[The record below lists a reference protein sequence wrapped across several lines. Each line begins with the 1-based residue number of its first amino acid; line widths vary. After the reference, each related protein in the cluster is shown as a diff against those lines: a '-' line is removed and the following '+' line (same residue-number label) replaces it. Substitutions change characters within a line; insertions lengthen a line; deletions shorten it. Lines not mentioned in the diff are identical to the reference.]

1 MQDIQVLSPGE
12 TSGTPQENY
21 ETLVTNII
29 NARQNIGLNFMTLG
43 QALDTI
49 QSQELFRNGGFRSF
63 QAFLRS
69 EQINIASQ
77 DAERF
82 MAITRDPAF
91 ERNLNMGL
99 SKMLELMKLP
109 QEQRQHLLNDGAT
122 VNGQHKDIQAMN
134 LKEMRQATQA
144 MKREGKSRCD
154 RCRRWVDEV
163 RELDGKQ
170 YGHGPDHQCYS
181 QEIENRQALTSN
193 SLPPEK
199 LGEVLQIIKDA
210 TNPSHVASPEAAPL
224 QWLPE
229 SLYQVYGQLLY
240 AQQQSGGE
248 VTLDALEQ
256 EKEMLAKLLYL
267 CQNRLVEIKEMSKA
281 LKALNEDTPPA
292 VSVHATAEGDTPAA
306 EDVPW

>member
-1 MQDIQVLSPGE
+1 MQDIQVLSPTE

-21 ETLVTNII
+21 EALVTNII
-29 NARQNIGLNFMTLG
+29 NARQNIGLNFMSLG

-69 EQINIASQ
+69 EHINIAAP
-77 DAERF
+77 DADRF

-99 SKMLELMKLP
+99 SKMLELIKLP
-109 QEQRQHLLNDGAT
+109 QDQRQHLLNEGAT

-154 RCRRWVDEV
+154 RCSRWVNEV

-170 YGHGPDHQCYS
+170 YGHGADHLCYS

-193 SLPPEK
+193 SLPPDK

-210 TNPSHVASPEAAPL
+210 TQPSHVSAPEATPL

-248 VTLDALEQ
+248 VTLDSLAQ
-256 EKEMLAKLLYL
+256 EKEMLSKLLYL
-267 CQNRLVEIKEMSKA
+267 CQNRLTEIKDMSKA
-281 LKALNEDTPPA
+281 LKELGEDSPSPTPTQA
-292 VSVHATAEGDTPAA
+292 SSASVPSAD
-306 EDVPW
+306 DVPW